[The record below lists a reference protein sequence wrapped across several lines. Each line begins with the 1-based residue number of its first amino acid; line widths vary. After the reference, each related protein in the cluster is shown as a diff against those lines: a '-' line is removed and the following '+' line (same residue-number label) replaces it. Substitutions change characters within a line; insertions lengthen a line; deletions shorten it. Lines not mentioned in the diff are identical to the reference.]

1 MMADALVSQV
11 PCIAYY
17 RHGRMKGFFALC
29 KGFWSSWLRL
39 GPWNIIFFVTY
50 KQLKVLNL

>member
-1 MMADALVSQV
+1 MADALVSQV

-17 RHGRMKGFFALC
+17 RHGRMKGFLALC

-39 GPWNIIFFVTY
+39 GPWNIIFFVMY